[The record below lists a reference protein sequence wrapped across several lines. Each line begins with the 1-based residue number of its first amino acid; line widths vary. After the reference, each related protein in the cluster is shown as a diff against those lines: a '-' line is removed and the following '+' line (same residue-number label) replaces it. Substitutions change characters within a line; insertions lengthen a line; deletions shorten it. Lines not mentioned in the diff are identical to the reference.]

1 MIRATGLLT
10 AFLLA
15 AGLGNGSAAMAT
27 DTEADPAVALGRN
40 LDQLAAEPGNRDARL
55 AAWRAAVRLGL
66 FEQAASL
73 EAPLS
78 VAEQRT
84 LEGDRIALQV
94 RYGVIDAN
102 SQRGEV
108 RFAALDRSLAATD
121 DDAAAFL
128 AGGPADTETQRRLT
142 DRVSALSARR
152 RAADAFALH
161 DALVARGVAIP
172 PWTQRDLAD
181 SALQLREPEWAAE
194 LYRAFLA
201 TAPDDFVANIGL
213 FYALADAGDIDAAT
227 AHIDAYAARLP
238 ERRHR
243 DGRYN
248 GERLS
253 ADIAGDRARAWANR
267 LDEAQRR
274 SEARLAAAPFNA
286 EARGTAASLALARGW
301 PHLGEQTLRRIVGSD
316 PDNPAL
322 YADLAEAR
330 LQLQDWLGARAA
342 LAAGEGIDAENTGV
356 RRAHTSLALHDSFEL
371 WVEAGYGKG
380 GDTGGFFGNS
390 DWRIDSY
397 LYAPPLA
404 ENWRVFAHNY
414 TSSADFDGSTTNWTR
429 TGIGAEWR
437 HLAWRATAEVNS
449 GDGVKPGL
457 LATARW
463 KPDDQWSVYA
473 AGETVTNQIPLRA
486 VREGVTAARAEV
498 GVDWRLDESRKL
510 ALATTLTDFS
520 DDNRRNAVSTSWFE
534 RWASGPRWM
543 FETTLGADASH
554 NTADQS
560 VAYFN
565 PKTDHSLWLTAAV
578 DNLAWRRYDFALRQR
593 LALTAGNYWQK
604 DYGSGA
610 IEAIEYGHR
619 WELGRAVAFNYSL
632 GRLLRPYDGV
642 REGRTFATMSLLW
655 RF

>member
-1 MIRATGLLT
+1 MKRPSDLLT
-10 AFLLA
+10 VLMLA
-15 AGLGNGSAAMAT
+15 ASLGIGGTAT
-27 DTEADPAVALGRN
+27 ASEADPAIALGRY
-40 LDQLAAEPGNRDARL
+40 LDQLAADPGNRDARL
-55 AAWRAAVRLGL
+55 GAWRAAMQLGL
-66 FEQAASL
+66 FEQAAAL
-73 EAPLS
+73 NLPLS
-78 VAEQRT
+78 AAEQRT
-84 LEGDRIALQV
+84 LAGDRIALQV

-102 SQRGEV
+102 TLPGDG
-108 RFAALDRSLAATD
+108 RFAALDRALAATD
-121 DDAAAFL
+121 ADAAAFF
-128 AGGPADTETQRRLT
+128 AGAPADAETERRLT
-142 DRVSALSARR
+142 DRISALAARR
-152 RAADAFALH
+152 RAADAFALC

-181 SALQLREPEWAAE
+181 SALQLREPERAAG

-201 TAPDDFVANIGL
+201 NAPDDFVANIGL
-213 FYALADAGDIDAAT
+213 FYALADAGDTDAAT

-253 ADIAGDRARAWANR
+253 ADIAGDRVRAWANR
-267 LDEAQRR
+267 LDEAQGRG
-274 SEARLAAAPFNA
+274 EDRLAAAPFNA
-286 EARGTAASLALARGW
+286 EARGTSASLALARGW
-301 PHLGEQTLRRIVGSD
+301 PRQGEQTLRRIVGSD

-322 YADLAEAR
+322 HADLAEAR
-330 LQLQDWLGARAA
+330 LQLQDWTGARAA
-342 LAAGEGIDAENTGV
+342 LATAEAIDADNTGV
-356 RRAHTSLALHDSFEL
+356 RRARTSLALHDSFEL

-380 GDTGGFFGNS
+380 GDVGGFFGNS
-390 DWRIDSY
+390 DWRLDSF

-404 ENWRVFAHNY
+404 ETWRVFAHNY

-437 HLAWRATAEVNS
+437 HLGWRATAEVNS

-463 KPDDQWSVYA
+463 KPDDHWSLYA

-498 GVDWRLDESRKL
+498 GVDWRLNEARKL
-510 ALATTLTDFS
+510 ALATALTDFS
-520 DDNRRNAVSTSWFE
+520 DDNRRNAVSASWFE

-543 FETTLGADASH
+543 FETTLGTDASH

-565 PKTDHSLWLTAAV
+565 PKSDHSLWLTAAFE
-578 DNLAWRRYDFALRQR
+578 NLAWRRYDFALRQR

-619 WELGRAVAFNYSL
+619 WELGRAVALNYSL